1 MCCILSQDIV
11 VRICFILG
19 NMTSRDD
26 NFRLTLHKFKISST
40 IEKLLDHYQSCDA
53 VDDNQTESPSISD
66 AAMTKSKVEDVLI
79 KV

>member
-1 MCCILSQDIV
+1 M

-26 NFRLTLHKFKISST
+26 SFRLTLHRFKISST
-40 IEKLLDHYQSCDA
+40 IEKLLGHYLSCDA
-53 VDDNQTESPSISD
+53 VDENQTESQAISNGLI
-66 AAMTKSKVEDVLI
+66 TKSKVEDVLI